1 MFYNGH
7 IRTIFPNSNQS
18 GLFVNTR
25 KKETSSLFPPL
36 KKLFVAQRNCN
47 SSNLD
52 YKLEE
57 PYCKWPE
64 KMILSEVETSNVSC
78 KKSNS
83 TGFSK
88 QWRCRKDLNLR
99 SNSEGQ
105 DTFVFLNPSLWAP
118 PKQESL
124 KDIKCKNVP
133 KNKTQEGNSKTTFSA
148 YEKHYGM
155 RRMRKE
161 SDKRKSFLPY
171 KQVLV
176 GFFANADRF
185 SRNLHPF

>member
-7 IRTIFPNSNQS
+7 IKPIFPNSNQS
-18 GLFVNTR
+18 GLSVNTQ
-25 KKETSSLFPPL
+25 KKETSSLCPPL
-36 KKLFVAQRNCN
+36 KKLFVAQGNCN

-64 KMILSEVETSNVSC
+64 KMTFSEVETSNVSC

-88 QWRCRKDLNLR
+88 QWKFRKDLNLR
-99 SNSEGQ
+99 GNSEGQ
-105 DTFVFLNPSLWAP
+105 DTFVFLNPSLSAP

-133 KNKTQEGNSKTTFSA
+133 KNKTKEGNSKMTFSA